1 MGTQGYSDELD
12 RPLARPE
19 ADRVR
24 RQLQAY
30 AQYST
35 EGGTDW
41 PDEFSDDFEEI
52 TSPYDP
58 EKALAYVII
67 AVSQSGDAKFLAR
80 MGCGNLEEVLRDP
93 SPDLLERIVAEARK
107 SARFRWVLSNP
118 WKIAI
123 AERSW
128 NAIHQFRITGPAE
141 EPLMDTLPPRCYG
154 GS

>member
-41 PDEFSDDFEEI
+41 PD
-52 TSPYDP
+52 DP